1 MAILGG
7 SRIATYL
14 SWQLAKSDMHVRII
28 EKNRDKCERLS
39 ELLPNAQIIHGD
51 GTDNEVLQ
59 SESIFQS
66 DAFVSLTDRDE
77 DNLLMALNAADRCY
91 CPQRRGHHP

>member
-1 MAILGG
+1 
-7 SRIATYL
+7 
-14 SWQLAKSDMHVRII
+14 MHVRII

-77 DNLLMALNAADRCY
+77 DNLLMALNAIHAGVPNVAAKMTRPNYIGLPKTWDWTALSA
-91 CPQRRGHHP
+91 PKI